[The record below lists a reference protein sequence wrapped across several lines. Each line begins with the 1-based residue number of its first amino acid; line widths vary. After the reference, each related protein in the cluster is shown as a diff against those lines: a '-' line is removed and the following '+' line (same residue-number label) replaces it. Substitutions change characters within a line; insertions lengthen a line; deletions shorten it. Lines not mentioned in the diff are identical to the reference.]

1 MSTQFQPIE
10 IPPGVV
16 STATKR
22 MRSSNWAEANL
33 VRWREGQMSPV
44 GGQQQYNYSFASRCK
59 RVHGWYSTGGLYCVA
74 YLCEQHLYVDLAG
87 TLLDITPADG
97 MAPPTFGSGG
107 YGSADYGSGS
117 YGTPRPLSEV
127 SALDR
132 VPDSYSL
139 ANFGGLLM
147 AMTSPDQRLLMW
159 DPGLGQT
166 VIEGNLA
173 ATAAF
178 TTASPN
184 IPMVANPG
192 FVVPGMG
199 VFNMTSGR
207 FVGIVLTYT
216 GLALVLTANAASASS
231 GAADVLHFGNQAVP
245 VTAPTDFG
253 VVPFGR
259 CFVVTPERFVVIFGA
274 VDAINGGGFRRFAWC
289 DQENPTSWNYS
300 DVTSQAGF
308 LDIEPASP
316 IITAISTRS
325 GTLFWT
331 GKKAYVS
338 QFLGS
343 PFIYNYVE
351 LADNCT
357 PWSPQSMVTT
367 SAMVLWMSEQGMFS
381 YDGTSI
387 LPAPCAVRA
396 WIDEDIDPVN
406 VREQSCAIHVEN
418 FNEFWWFFPQKGQPY
433 NTRAVFYN
441 YKEGW
446 WSQAR
451 LSRSGG
457 VTAAYNSHTIMAN
470 GLVAYQHELGNYYS
484 ADAALPFAE
493 TFDVKFGPDAR
504 LTTVKQL
511 IPNIETLE
519 LSDPTAIA
527 NAIGAVRY
535 SLFYRNS
542 RSLGAPELQTAPKP
556 VRDDGYVDLRTTGRD
571 IRLRFDILGPA
582 VPPITVG
589 QHLIDAVL
597 RGDR

>member
-1 MSTQFQPIE
+1 MSTQFQVIE

-16 STATKR
+16 ATATKS

-59 RVHGWYSTGGLYCVA
+59 RIHGWYSTGGAYYIA
-74 YLCEQHLYVDLAG
+74 YLCEQHLYVDAAG
-87 TLLDITPADG
+87 TLLDITPAGG
-97 MAPPTFGSGG
+97 MAAPEFSTGG
-107 YGSADYGSGS
+107 YGSASYGAGD
-117 YGTPRPLSEV
+117 YGTPRPLSAV
-127 SALDR
+127 SAIDR

-139 ANFGGLLM
+139 ANFGGLLL
-147 AMTSPDQRLLMW
+147 AMTSSDGRLLQW

-166 VIEGNLA
+166 IVEGTLA

-178 TTASPN
+178 TNTSPN
-184 IPMVANPG
+184 ITMVANPG
-192 FVVPGMG
+192 WVVPGMG
-199 VFNMTSGR
+199 VFNTVNNQQVGVVLSYTS
-207 FVGIVLTYT
+207 TT
-216 GLALVLTANAASASS
+216 LVLTANAASPSV

-245 VTAPTDFG
+245 LTAPAGFG
-253 VVPFGR
+253 VVPQGR
-259 CFVVTPERFVVIFGA
+259 CFVVTPERFVIVFGA
-274 VDAINGGGFRRFAWC
+274 SDPVNGGGFRRFAWC

-316 IITAISTRS
+316 IIAAISSRS

-343 PFIYNYVE
+343 PYIYNYVE

-357 PWSPQSMVTT
+357 PWSPQSMVT
-367 SAMVLWMSEQGMFS
+367 SSSLLLWMSEQGMFS

-387 LPAPCAVRA
+387 TPIACPVRP
-396 WIDEDIDPVN
+396 WVDQDIDVVA
-406 VREQSCAIHVEN
+406 VREQSCAVHVEN
-418 FNEFWWFFPQKGQPY
+418 YSEFWWFFPQDGQPF
-433 NTRAVFYN
+433 NTRAIIYS

-451 LSRSGG
+451 MCRSAG
-457 VTAAYNSHTIMAN
+457 VTASYNIHTIMAN
-470 GLVAYQHELGNYYS
+470 GTVAYQHELANYYS

-493 TFDVKFGPDAR
+493 TFDVRFAPDAR
-504 LTTVKQL
+504 FTTVKQL

-519 LSDPTAIA
+519 LTDPVQIA
-527 NAIGAVRY
+527 AAIGAVRY

-542 RSLGAPELQTAPKP
+542 RSLGAPELQTVPKP
-556 VRDDGYVDLRTTGRD
+556 VRSDGYVDFRTTGRD
-571 IRLRFDILGPA
+571 IRLRFDVLGPA

-589 QHLIDAVL
+589 QHLIDAVI